1 MKLYICAV
9 FHPIPW
15 CLNHPQPTF
24 YMLIR
29 GMFGIINTL
38 STIFKL
44 QHENRYC
51 HSALGGGAA
60 PSPQAP
66 LPLFYS
72 SPILRAC
79 YTLLCIYI
87 YMFFHV
93 FRYVLYDFIC
103 VYMFLSFSLST
114 YIYIYT
120 SN

>member
-66 LPLFYS
+66 SRFFIQVQFCALAIRFS
-72 SPILRAC
+72 A
-79 YTLLCIYI
+79 YI